1 MKKKPGKPVVDER
14 QRRYIER
21 AALHALLAGIV
32 LDLAMMG
39 YHFVTRQMEKGYPYL
54 FQLFILGFF
63 FWIATLTKADPE
75 LPRSFL
81 GKALNPEEGRSA
93 LMTRIAWYA
102 VDTVVFLTG
111 YKLFTY
117 YQERTWGEDVV
128 STLVIALIIV
138 LAFNTIVGELKIR
151 TYRRQMQQ
159 MDEEEND

>member
-1 MKKKPGKPVVDER
+1 
-14 QRRYIER
+14 
-21 AALHALLAGIV
+21 
-32 LDLAMMG
+32 
-39 YHFVTRQMEKGYPYL
+39 
-54 FQLFILGFF
+54 
-63 FWIATLTKADPE
+63 
-75 LPRSFL
+75 
-81 GKALNPEEGRSA
+81 
-93 LMTRIAWYA
+93 MTRIAWYA

-151 TYRRQMQQ
+151 AYRRQMQQ